1 MTLRITVV
9 VVAFAAVVVTMVWLP
24 AAVPTSGS
32 SVRLHLADGPCRRGQ
47 A

>member
-9 VVAFAAVVVTMVWLP
+9 VVAFAAVVVTMVRLP

-32 SVRLHLADGPCRRGQ
+32 RVRQHFADGPGVQ
-47 A
+47 G